1 MPTELLEPRAPAA
14 PPARKPKPAPD
25 PVLRALDW
33 ILETPAEIFLTAIRL
48 VLGGVMLAHA
58 TQKIFGWF
66 GGPGLSSTMETFRS
80 HLGIPMVLAGI
91 AILAEFVGSLGLIL
105 GFLGRLAAVCI
116 IAVMIGAV
124 LLVHLDHGFFM
135 NWMGTARGEGF
146 EYHLLAIA
154 AALPILAKGSGAYSV
169 DGWLRRLL
177 GRRLDGE
184 AAGSP

>member
-1 MPTELLEPRAPAA
+1 VPTELLEPRAPAA
-14 PPARKPKPAPD
+14 PPERKLKPAPD

-33 ILETPAEIFLTAIRL
+33 ILETPPEIFLTAVRL
-48 VLGGVMLAHA
+48 VLGGVMMAHA

-66 GGPGLSSTMETFRS
+66 GGAGLTSTLDSFRT
-80 HLGIPMVLAGI
+80 HLGIPMALAVI

-124 LLVHLDHGFFM
+124 LLVHLDNGLFM
-135 NWMGTARGEGF
+135 NWTGTAKGEGF

-154 AALPILAKGSGAYSV
+154 AALPILAKGSGAYSI
-169 DGWLRRLL
+169 DAWLRRLL
-177 GRRLDGE
+177 GRHHDGE
-184 AAGSP
+184 AAGRT